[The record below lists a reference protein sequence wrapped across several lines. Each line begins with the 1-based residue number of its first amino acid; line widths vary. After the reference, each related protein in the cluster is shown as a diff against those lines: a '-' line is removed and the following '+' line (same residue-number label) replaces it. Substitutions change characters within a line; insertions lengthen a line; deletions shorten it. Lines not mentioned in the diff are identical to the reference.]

1 MYQIVLLCDKLVA
14 MCIPGKL
21 EKSLSL
27 LEFKKKGWAEERQ
40 KQTNTGT
47 RQPDNRQTDS
57 DCPGPVKG
65 VTVNSNPTLR
75 VEMPEDM
82 QAGTQ
87 HTQFNYL
94 AINLATPRL
103 IAQD

>member
-47 RQPDNRQTDS
+47 R
-57 DCPGPVKG
+57 
-65 VTVNSNPTLR
+65 
-75 VEMPEDM
+75 
-82 QAGTQ
+82 
-87 HTQFNYL
+87 
-94 AINLATPRL
+94 
-103 IAQD
+103 